1 MSGVPRVG
9 SGRGLIVFAVG
20 MLLVAAVFAGS
31 GSSHSA
37 VTVKPNSLA
46 FFDAGAGELTA
57 DVALPGPPLRCVVRS
72 GTTWVIAY
80 GGRTVYRVGTRRHR
94 LLGTVKLGFAP
105 SGVAAD
111 SGAVWARGENALV
124 RIDPSSARVV
134 GSIAAPPSAGRSVG
148 TFYSSVASD
157 QGSVWIANR
166 LEILRIDPRTKKV
179 QADNRKIAGYPTALA
194 GGLGAMWVV
203 DMGGLLYRLDPLSAA
218 VLKQTTINLAN
229 AERPAAVA
237 VGADGVWVT
246 DASGNKVWKVD
257 ATGTV
262 SGTVGVGRDPVAVA
276 PAGGSIW
283 VAAQNDDTLTQID
296 PSDATRVGTVAI
308 SRTPVALCGDAT
320 QLVVAVQ

>member
-9 SGRGLIVFAVG
+9 SGRGLTVFAVG
-20 MLLVAAVFAGS
+20 MLVVAAAFAGS
-31 GSSHSA
+31 GSSQSA
-37 VTVKPNSLA
+37 VTVKPSSLA
-46 FFDAGAGELTA
+46 FLDARAGKVTA
-57 DVALPGPPLRCVVRS
+57 DVALPGRPLRCVVC
-72 GTTWVIAY
+72 GTTAWVIDYERHAL
-80 GGRTVYRVGTRRHR
+80 YRVDARRHR
-94 LLGTVKLGFAP
+94 LVGTVRLGFAP

-111 SGAVWARGENALV
+111 SGAVWVRGENALV

-134 GSIAAPPSAGRSVG
+134 GSIAAPSSAGRSVG

-166 LEILRIDPRTKKV
+166 LEIARIDPRTKKV
-179 QADNRKIAGYPTALA
+179 VADNQKIAGYPTALA

-218 VLKQTTINLAN
+218 VLRQTTINLAN

-237 VGADGVWVT
+237 VNGDAVWVT
-246 DASGNKVWKVD
+246 DASGNKAWKVD
-257 ATGTV
+257 ATGAV
-262 SGTVGVGRDPVAVA
+262 SASVGVGRVPVAVA

-283 VAAQNDDTLTQID
+283 VAAQNDDTLAQIE
-296 PSDATRVGTVAI
+296 PSSAKRVRTVAI